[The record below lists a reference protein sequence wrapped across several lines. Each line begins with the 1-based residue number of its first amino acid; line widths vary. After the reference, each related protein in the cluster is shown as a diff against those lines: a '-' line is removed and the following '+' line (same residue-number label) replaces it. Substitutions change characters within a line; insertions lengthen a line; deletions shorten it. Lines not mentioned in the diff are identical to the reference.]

1 MKVIK
6 GKIFLYVMIAV
17 FSMGTVGCGEKEES
31 DITRK
36 RVDIAEGIFFGQE
49 DTAHVQNLE
58 ADSEEVWEGV
68 QDKQTHTSDE
78 EVLSETEID
87 VQPLIVIDAG
97 HQEKQNS
104 ETEPIGP
111 GASEEKPKVASGTR
125 GVASGVYEYELTL
138 EISLKLEKEL
148 LERGYSV
155 IMVRTENDVNI
166 SNSER
171 AEIANAAGADAFL
184 RIHANG
190 SSNASA
196 NGSMTICPTAQN
208 PYCSEIYEES
218 RMLSESI
225 LEEMVKET
233 GAEKEYVWETDTMSG
248 INWCRVPVTIIE
260 MGYMTNAAEDLRMT
274 DDMYQ
279 EKIVEGIANGLD
291 SYFWNHK
298 SM

>member
-1 MKVIK
+1 M
-6 GKIFLYVMIAV
+6 YVMIAV

-260 MGYMTNAAEDLRMT
+260 MGYMTNAAEDLRMA

>member
-17 FSMGTVGCGEKEES
+17 FSLGTVGCGEKEES

-36 RVDIAEGIFFGQE
+36 RVDMAEGIFFGQE
-49 DTAHVQNLE
+49 NTAHVQNLE

-166 SNSER
+166 SNRER

-260 MGYMTNAAEDLRMT
+260 MGYMTNAAEDLRMA

-298 SM
+298 GM

>member
-17 FSMGTVGCGEKEES
+17 FSLGTVGCGEKEES

-36 RVDIAEGIFFGQE
+36 RVDMAEGIFFGQE

-166 SNSER
+166 SNRER

-260 MGYMTNAAEDLRMT
+260 MGYMTNAAEDLRMA